1 MMSSSIVS
9 IESEDKNNRILVC
22 QASSC
27 RRNGSEA
34 VLLEIEE
41 LVSAVDNKCFVESS
55 GCLGLCNEAPSA
67 VVVKEDN
74 NNNWFG
80 VDEYFTSIDT
90 LDKSVEVVTYATGKT
105 PDVASSD
112 LKSKLAVVRAIR
124 AREEALS
131 VYRWNMAIKFTLD
144 QLRNLPNSR
153 KSPDVLDLLNSIST
167 KAGFQVSTLVARNR
181 PPTMPTSIEKYSQW
195 ILKDVTTVSKH
206 TAIIRFISKDRKR
219 GTPHPR

>member
-1 MMSSSIVS
+1 MSSSN
-9 IESEDKNNRILVC
+9 ESEGKNSRILVC
-22 QASSC
+22 QAGSC

-41 LVSAVDNKCFVESS
+41 LVSAVDNKCSVESS

-67 VVVKEDN
+67 AVIKKDSN
-74 NNNWFG
+74 DNWFG

-90 LDKSVEVVTYATGKT
+90 LDKSVEVVTQATGKM
-105 PDVASSD
+105 PDITSSD
-112 LKSKLAVVRAIR
+112 LKSKLAGVRAIR

-131 VYRWNMAIKFTLD
+131 VYRWNTAIKFGLD
-144 QLRNLPNSR
+144 QLRNLTDSR
-153 KSPDVLDLLNSIST
+153 DSVDLLDLLNSIST

-195 ILKDVTTVSKH
+195 ILKDVTIVSKH
-206 TAIIRFISKDRKR
+206 TAIIHFISKDRKR